1 MEKQEREHHESS
13 ADVTAKYTQELK
25 DLGKKRISVSES
37 GDSVSIL
44 LQLSI
49 SLNCLSVNQSFA
61 ELSYSQKLIVE
72 HERCEDLQQKYQKM
86 QEDYETQLKI
96 ADESRIQALEELT
109 QQYEA
114 KLQEKNELLTQVSQE
129 KQMVAEEVE
138 GTLHEFSC
146 PLNFLLSILCSVR
159 RMQSNRSA
167 SLKNS

>member
-1 MEKQEREHHESS
+1 MKTQMEKQERERHESS
-13 ADVTAKYTQELK
+13 AEVTAKHSQELK
-25 DLGKKRISVSES
+25 DLGKKRISASEC
-37 GDSVSIL
+37 GDSASMFL
-44 LQLSI
+44 HLSI
-49 SLNCLSVNQSFA
+49 SLICLSVNPSFA

-138 GTLHEFSC
+138 GFLHEVSC
-146 PLNFLLSILCSVR
+146 PLHFLL
-159 RMQSNRSA
+159 
-167 SLKNS
+167 